1 MGENNKVFFTI
12 VILHCVNYN
21 TFLQNV
27 CIQSPIYMVGIFMM
41 IKIKQ
46 KTIKDPFTCA
56 PLEED

>member
-27 CIQSPIYMVGIFMM
+27 CIQSPIYMVGIYIM
-41 IKIKQ
+41 IKIKV
-46 KTIKDPFTCA
+46 KIILNPYTCA
-56 PLEED
+56 PQDEN